1 MQEGEPGPVV
11 RAGLANM
18 ADRIAAVGGQLR
30 IDSAP
35 GRGTTVRASVPSLGS
50 TGPGTAGQPGV

>member
-1 MQEGEPGPVV
+1 
-11 RAGLANM
+11 M

-35 GRGTTVRASVPSLGS
+35 GRGTTVRATAPAPGS
-50 TGPGTAGQPGV
+50 TGPGTTGQPGV